1 MKLYSPSKQPL
12 HTELRLESRYVT
24 GRKSVCFDAKVGMFL
39 LDVGKGSDFPEMRTF
54 RPKETTLTINTL
66 KRRCTLRL
74 EHGKCFLNTYLSLT
88 IHVP

>member
-1 MKLYSPSKQPL
+1 MKRWVSCHETLLAEYAAF
-12 HTELRLESRYVT
+12 TYRVT
-24 GRKSVCFDAKVGMFL
+24 PRKSVCFDAKVGMFL

-88 IHVP
+88 IHLP